1 MQRATDNTCNKQHAA
16 CRHATCTI
24 PVYRSGRSRADGHTV
39 LRCLVCSAVC
49 CIVYDSVEAPSAQRA
64 AQCSLC
70 ASLSLD
76 ASPHRGHATARHACC
91 MPVWLNKSCG
101 RALSRDFALRSNS
114 RESLRRA
121 AASASVQR
129 LLYFTQARPRAR
141 AARNI
146 ALRDFKTAC
155 DGRRVPIGS
164 DRIGFGLVALADA
177 SALQRVKWR
186 TQRVHAKRRRS
197 RAYSLRTRLGGSLH
211 GSCALGWAIRR

>member
-1 MQRATDNTCNKQHAA
+1 
-16 CRHATCTI
+16 
-24 PVYRSGRSRADGHTV
+24 
-39 LRCLVCSAVC
+39 
-49 CIVYDSVEAPSAQRA
+49 
-64 AQCSLC
+64 
-70 ASLSLD
+70 
-76 ASPHRGHATARHACC
+76 

-121 AASASVQR
+121 ATSASVQR

-164 DRIGFGLVALADA
+164 DRIGSDGIWIGGVGGRECVAEIQMA
-177 SALQRVKWR
+177 
-186 TQRVHAKRRRS
+186 HAARS
-197 RAYSLRTRLGGSLH
+197 RKTQAKPCVLTAYALRRFVTRQLRVGLGYPQMMYRPSMDLSLEEPCS
-211 GSCALGWAIRR
+211 

>member
-1 MQRATDNTCNKQHAA
+1 MQRATDNTRNKQHAA

-39 LRCLVCSAVC
+39 LRCWCAGSVLHIVRSA
-49 CIVYDSVEAPSAQRA
+49 APSAQRA

-121 AASASVQR
+121 ATSASVQR

-164 DRIGFGLVALADA
+164 DRIGSDLDWW
-177 SALQRVKWR
+177 RWR
-186 TQRVHAKRRRS
+186 TRVRCKESNGARS
-197 RAYSLRTRLGGSLH
+197 AFTQNTGEAVRTHCVRA
-211 GSCALGWAIRR
+211 

>member
-1 MQRATDNTCNKQHAA
+1 
-16 CRHATCTI
+16 
-24 PVYRSGRSRADGHTV
+24 
-39 LRCLVCSAVC
+39 
-49 CIVYDSVEAPSAQRA
+49 
-64 AQCSLC
+64 
-70 ASLSLD
+70 
-76 ASPHRGHATARHACC
+76 

-186 TQRVHAKRRRS
+186 TQRVHAKHRRS